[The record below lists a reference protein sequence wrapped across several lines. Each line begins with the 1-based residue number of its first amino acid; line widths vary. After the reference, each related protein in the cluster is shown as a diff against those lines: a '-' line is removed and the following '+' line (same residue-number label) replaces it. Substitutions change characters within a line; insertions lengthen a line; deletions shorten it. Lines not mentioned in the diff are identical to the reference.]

1 MNLELLCKNIS
12 YNLKKELNLD
22 DDKRSIIE
30 YGLYAVIHMAI
41 SILTVAIFGKIFGV
55 MYEALIISFV
65 EAILRKYSG
74 GVHASTPFNCILIGI
89 IVAVLPGYLIKSINL
104 NINYIVFIGAIIYII
119 SLIIIYKLAPVDS
132 PNKPIKKE
140 QKIKKL
146 KKSSL
151 IVLSI
156 YMIIVC
162 YNIVMYYISNSQI
175 FLIYSVCIYAGILW
189 QVFTLTRYG
198 HILVGILDS
207 LLIKIM
213 KMIGV
218 EKNEKIKQ

>member
-30 YGLYAVIHMAI
+30 YGLYAVIHMLI
-41 SILTVAIFGKIFGV
+41 SILSVAIFGKIFGV

-89 IVAVLPGYLIKSINL
+89 IVAVLPAYLIKSINL
-104 NINYIVFIGAIIYII
+104 NINYIVFIGAILYIT

-218 EKNEKIKQ
+218 EKK

>member
-30 YGLYAVIHMAI
+30 YGLYAVIHMLI
-41 SILTVAIFGKIFGV
+41 SILSVAIFGKIFGV

-89 IVAVLPGYLIKSINL
+89 IVAVVPAYLIKSINL
-104 NINYIVFIGAIIYII
+104 NINYIVFIGAILYIT

-162 YNIVMYYISNSQI
+162 YNIIMYYISDSQT

-189 QVFTLTRYG
+189 QVFTLTKYG

-218 EKNEKIKQ
+218 EKK

>member
-30 YGLYAVIHMAI
+30 NGLYAVIHMAI

-104 NINYIVFIGAIIYII
+104 NINYIVFIGAITYII

>member
-1 MNLELLCKNIS
+1 MSLELLCKNIS

-30 YGLYAVIHMAI
+30 YGLYAVIHMLI
-41 SILTVAIFGKIFGV
+41 SILSVAIFGKIFGV

-89 IVAVLPGYLIKSINL
+89 IVAVLPAYLIKSINL
-104 NINYIVFIGAIIYII
+104 NINYIVFIGAILYIT

-162 YNIVMYYISNSQI
+162 YNII
-175 FLIYSVCIYAGILW
+175 ILAI
-189 QVFTLTRYG
+189 VRLF
-198 HILVGILDS
+198 
-207 LLIKIM
+207 
-213 KMIGV
+213 
-218 EKNEKIKQ
+218 

>member
-30 YGLYAVIHMAI
+30 YGLYAVLHMII
-41 SILTVAIFGKIFGV
+41 SIFLVGIFGKMFGV
-55 MYEALIISFV
+55 MYEALIITFV
-65 EAILRKYSG
+65 QAILRKYSG
-74 GVHASTPFNCILIGI
+74 GVHASTPLNCILIGI
-89 IVAVLPGYLIKSINL
+89 IVAVLPAYLIKNISL
-104 NINYIVFIGAIIYII
+104 NINYIIFIGGILYII
-119 SLIIIYKLAPVDS
+119 SLITIYKLAPVDS

-151 IVLSI
+151 MVLSI
-156 YMIIVC
+156 YMIVVFS
-162 YNIVMYYISNSQI
+162 NIIIYYINNNDT
-175 FLIYSVCIYAGILW
+175 FLIYSVCIYLGILW

-198 HILVGILDS
+198 HILVNLVDS
-207 LLIKIM
+207 LLIKII
-213 KMIGV
+213 KMMGV
-218 EKNEKIKQ
+218 EKDEEIKQ